1 LTLDSHGKHKITA
14 ISSPANLTLLRRARL
29 ILAPGARAP
38 EVTVTIP
45 ITREADLQPP
55 LQPRHG
61 GELAVALGGLALGGA
76 ERIVLD
82 WAARV
87 HPGRKVHLIALRDH
101 AQEWPVPAAVRLT
114 RLHGRDVLQRLHQLG
129 RHISAAAA
137 AHRGARPVCL
147 CHLLARAERDALAA
161 GGVFAVPVLHNAR
174 EGWIEEPSA
183 LAGSPLAIAVS
194 RACAEDLR
202 RSGWRGGAISVIHHL
217 PAPRR
222 AEPGARGSFRRA
234 WNLPAEAAVIGMIGG
249 IKPQKDYPLALQLLR
264 ALLIRR
270 DAYLVIVGGPIGRD
284 GRAAWH
290 EILDE
295 IERLGLRRRVAL
307 PGFLPDAARCLP
319 AFDAFLNT
327 SRHEGLS
334 IATLEA
340 LASGLAVVASRVGGQ
355 GEVEPERLTL
365 LSRDAPCGAWV
376 DALVSALSAVPDA
389 QLPVR
394 RPDGRHQHPPPK
406 GPAPSSPPW
415 PSFPSY
421 RLWTL
426 ASLAR
431 PFRPSG
437 RVLFVTA
444 NLNAGGAQRSLVNL
458 ARALAGRIRF
468 EIAVAGSSTADAF
481 WRDLRGA
488 RVAVHRS
495 GAGRDPFDHAEALIE
510 RICSRRIG
518 TVCFWNVDAKI
529 KLLLVKTLAFSAV
542 RFVDASPGPGSFA
555 ELQGAEPFARRICF
569 DDKDYY
575 ARLDRLV
582 LKYHGPCPP
591 EAREKVTVI
600 PNGVAPARPRRHTAA
615 ARIPSPPAR
624 HAAAASTA
632 SPLARHAAAAS
643 TASPLARL
651 TAATGTAS
659 PLTRLVTAART
670 ASPPARPVVTG
681 RIAPTKP
688 LLEIPPARL
697 VVSGR
702 IAPAKHL
709 LEILAALRTVWAA
722 APETE
727 LHVFGAAEPRHHEYA
742 RAVLAAAGAEVDRRV
757 FFHGADFA
765 ALSRLDRF
773 DAAVVLGQDQGC
785 PNSLLEAL
793 AAGLPVAAN
802 DDGGTRELVIHEE
815 TGLLIADRSPAALA
829 AALLRILRDPDLAR
843 RLGCSGREHV
853 RRSFSLAAMA
863 RAYARLFRDLTP
875 PRPGLRAF
883 LRGRLRVPPLHPVA
897 STKEVAQCP

>member
-1 LTLDSHGKHKITA
+1 
-14 ISSPANLTLLRRARL
+14 
-29 ILAPGARAP
+29 
-38 EVTVTIP
+38 VTIA

-55 LQPRHG
+55 LLPRHG

-87 HPGRKVHLIALRDH
+87 HPGRQVHLIVLRDH

-114 RLHGRDVLQRLHQLG
+114 RLHGRNVIPRLRQLG
-129 RHISAAAA
+129 RDIVAVAAAVRRTRPHGRDVLRRLHRLGSDITAAAAAA

-147 CHLLARAERDALAA
+147 CHLLTRAERDALAA

-202 RSGWRGGAISVIHHL
+202 RGGWRGGAISIIHHL
-217 PAPRR
+217 PAARR
-222 AEPGARGSFRRA
+222 PEPGARASFRRA
-234 WNLPAEAAVIGMIGG
+234 WSLPAEAAVLGMIGG

-264 ALLIRR
+264 ALLARR
-270 DAYLVIVGGPIGRD
+270 DACLVIVGGPTGRD

-290 EILDE
+290 EVLAE

-340 LASGLAVVASRVGGQ
+340 LASGLPVVASRVGGQ
-355 GEVEPERLTL
+355 GEVEHERLTL
-365 LSRDAPCGAWV
+365 LSRDAPCDAWV
-376 DALVSALSAVPDA
+376 DALAGALSALPDT

-394 RPDGRHQHPPPK
+394 PEDRPQHSPLAAPAPVPAAWPSFHVQQPDIRHQHPPPAA
-406 GPAPSSPPW
+406 PAPVSALAPAPVSAPAPAPAPAPVAW

-458 ARALAGRIRF
+458 ARALAGRCRF
-468 EIAVAGSSTADAF
+468 EIAVAGNSTADAF
-481 WRDLRGA
+481 WRELRGA

-600 PNGVAPARPRRHTAA
+600 PNGIAPARPRRHAA
-615 ARIPSPPAR
+615 
-624 HAAAASTA
+624 
-632 SPLARHAAAAS
+632 
-643 TASPLARL
+643 
-651 TAATGTAS
+651 
-659 PLTRLVTAART
+659 AART
-670 ASPPARPVVTG
+670 ASPAARV
-681 RIAPTKP
+681 
-688 LLEIPPARL
+688 

-709 LEILAALRTVWAA
+709 LEILAALRAVWASI
-722 APETE
+722 PETE
-727 LHVFGAAEPRHHEYA
+727 LHVFGAAEPRHHDYA
-742 RAVLAAAGAEVDRRV
+742 REVHAAAGAEVDRRV

-829 AALLRILRDPDLAR
+829 AALLRILRDSDLAR
-843 RLGCSGREHV
+843 RLGCNGREHV

-883 LRGRLRVPPLHPVA
+883 LRGRLRVPPLHPVP